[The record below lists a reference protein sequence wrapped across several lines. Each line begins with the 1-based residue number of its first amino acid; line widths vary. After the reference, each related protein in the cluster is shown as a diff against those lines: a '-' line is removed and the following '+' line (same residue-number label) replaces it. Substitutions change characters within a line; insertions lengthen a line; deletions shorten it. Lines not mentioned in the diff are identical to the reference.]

1 MSTADY
7 ELRYLEAGLETLE
20 KFLLSKDIYRP
31 IGIKEKQGE
40 PPYPPLS
47 LGWLLL
53 YLYRAQSSN
62 LSGAQFVDLETI
74 RIKIGKF
81 RNNWHSAWRQ
91 KAQSEFHSR
100 LSLWRDYLEEYRE
113 NPGGNKDRYSY
124 EVTRRVML
132 QLLNSEADQLPEAEI
147 QALDELDKILLQILK
162 PGEFIWNPHWK
173 ESFPKAD
180 FWYLY
185 GSPGSIQAVER
196 EN

>member
-7 ELRYLEAGLETLE
+7 ELRYLEAGLEILE
-20 KFLLSKDIYRP
+20 NFLLSKDIYRP
-31 IGIKEKQGE
+31 IGIKEKKGE
-40 PPYPPLS
+40 PAYPPLS

-53 YLYRAQSSN
+53 YLSRAQSCRPT
-62 LSGAQFVDLETI
+62 GAPFVKLETI
-74 RIKIGKF
+74 RIKIGEF
-81 RNNWHSAWRQ
+81 HNNWLSAWRQ

-113 NPGGNKDRYSY
+113 NPGGNKDRYAY

-132 QLLNSEADQLPEAEI
+132 QLLKSEVDQLPEAEI
-147 QALDELDKILLQILK
+147 QALLGLDQILLQIIK
-162 PGEFIWNPHWK
+162 PGEFIWNPQWK

-196 EN
+196 ED